1 MAKRTLLRRR
11 NGGRAEVTS
20 VELFFDLVFVI
31 AVTQISHALLEHMSW
46 RGALEAALLLAAI
59 WWAWIDT
66 AWITNWLDPARLPVR
81 LMLFVLMAVGL
92 VITSSLPEAFGE
104 RGLAFALAFTVFQM
118 GRTLFALWAMRHD
131 RSLFVNFRRITIWY
145 AVSAA
150 LWVAGGVM
158 EGDSRLIVW
167 LVALAIDTAG
177 PALGFGVPGLGH
189 ADTRDWNVDGGH
201 MAERSGLFV
210 LIALGESVLATGIG
224 FTELAWTPE
233 IVLAMGASL
242 LQAIAIWSIYF
253 GEHAERASHAIAHS
267 SDPGRLARV
276 AYTYVPIL
284 IVAGIVVSAVGDE
297 LTLAHPSGQTDWS
310 VALVLVGGPALFLL
324 GATLFKLAVFDL
336 WPWPRLVGLAIL
348 AAVLA
353 VATNLTPLML
363 SIATTLVLVAVGV
376 YEALLLRHLAS
387 VAEDVPLALDDE
399 AS

>member
-1 MAKRTLLRRR
+1 
-11 NGGRAEVTS
+11 
-20 VELFFDLVFVI
+20 
-31 AVTQISHALLEHMSW
+31 
-46 RGALEAALLLAAI
+46 
-59 WWAWIDT
+59 
-66 AWITNWLDPARLPVR
+66 
-81 LMLFVLMAVGL
+81 
-92 VITSSLPEAFGE
+92 
-104 RGLAFALAFTVFQM
+104 
-118 GRTLFALWAMRHD
+118 
-131 RSLFVNFRRITIWY
+131 
-145 AVSAA
+145 
-150 LWVAGGVM
+150 
-158 EGDSRLIVW
+158 
-167 LVALAIDTAG
+167 
-177 PALGFGVPGLGH
+177 
-189 ADTRDWNVDGGH
+189 

-387 VAEDVPLALDDE
+387 VADDVPLALDDE

>member
-1 MAKRTLLRRR
+1 MAKTLLRRR
-11 NGGRAEVTS
+11 NGRRAEVTS

-81 LMLFVLMAVGL
+81 LMLFVLMAIGL

-104 RGLAFALAFTVFQM
+104 RGLSFALAFAVFQM

-131 RSLFVNFRRITIWY
+131 RGLFVNFERITIWY

-150 LWVAGGVM
+150 LWVIGGVAQ
-158 EGDSRLIVW
+158 GDTRLAVW

-177 PALGFGVPGLGH
+177 PALGFVVPGLGR
-189 ADTRDWNVDGGH
+189 ADTREWSVDGAH

-224 FTELAWTPE
+224 FTGLVWTPE
-233 IVLAMGASL
+233 VILAMGASL

-253 GEHAERASHAIAHS
+253 GEHAERASRTIAHS
-267 SDPGRLARV
+267 ADPGRLARV

-284 IVAGIVVSAVGDE
+284 IVAGIIVSAVGDE
-297 LTLAHPSGQTDWS
+297 LTLAHPSGSSEWAT
-310 VALVLVGGPALFLL
+310 ALILVGGPALFLL
-324 GATLFKLAVFDL
+324 GATLFKLAVFGL

-348 AAVLA
+348 LVLLA
-353 VATNLTPLML
+353 FGTSLSPLLL
-363 SIATTLVLVAVGV
+363 SLATTLILASIGI
-376 YEALLLRHLAS
+376 YEQLLLSRLPAAS
-387 VAEDVPLALDDE
+387 DDVPLVLDEE
-399 AS
+399 AR

>member
-1 MAKRTLLRRR
+1 MAKRALLRRR
-11 NGGRAEVTS
+11 DGRRAEVTS

-66 AWITNWLDPARLPVR
+66 AWITNWLDPAKLPVR
-81 LMLFVLMAVGL
+81 LMLFVLMAIGL

-104 RGLAFALAFTVFQM
+104 RGLSFALAFAVFQM

-131 RSLFVNFRRITIWY
+131 RGLFVNFERITIWY
-145 AVSAA
+145 AVSAV
-150 LWVAGGVM
+150 LWVIGGFAD
-158 EGDSRLIVW
+158 GDTRLIVW

-177 PALGFGVPGLGH
+177 PALGFAVPGLGH
-189 ADTRDWNVDGGH
+189 AATRDWNVDGGH

-267 SDPGRLARV
+267 TDPGRLARV

-284 IVAGIVVSAVGDE
+284 IVAGIIVSAVGDE
-297 LTLAHPSGQTDWS
+297 LTLAHPAGHTDWS

-324 GATLFKLAVFDL
+324 GATLFKLAVFGI
-336 WPWPRLVGLAIL
+336 WPWPRVAGLAVFL
-348 AAVLA
+348 ALLT
-353 VATNLTPLML
+353 VATTLTPLQL
-363 SIATTLVLVAVGV
+363 SIATTLILVAVGA
-376 YEALLLRHLAS
+376 YEMLLLRRLPA
-387 VAEDVPLALDDE
+387 VVEDVPLVLDDE
-399 AS
+399 VR

>member
-1 MAKRTLLRRR
+1 MVKTLLRPRDGR
-11 NGGRAEVTS
+11 RAEVTS

-81 LMLFVLMAVGL
+81 LMLFVLMAIGL

-104 RGLAFALAFTVFQM
+104 RGLSFALAFAVFQM

-131 RSLFVNFRRITIWY
+131 RGLFVNFERITIWY

-150 LWVAGGVM
+150 LWVIGGVAQ
-158 EGDSRLIVW
+158 GDTRLAVW

-177 PALGFGVPGLGH
+177 PALGFVVPGLGR
-189 ADTRDWNVDGGH
+189 ADTREWSVDGAH

-224 FTELAWTPE
+224 FTGLVWTPE
-233 IVLAMGASL
+233 VILAMGASL

-253 GEHAERASHAIAHS
+253 GEHAERASRTIAHS
-267 SDPGRLARV
+267 ADPGRLARV

-284 IVAGIVVSAVGDE
+284 IVAGIIVSAVGDE
-297 LTLAHPSGQTDWS
+297 LTLAHPSGPTEWAT
-310 VALVLVGGPALFLL
+310 ALILVGGPALFLL
-324 GATLFKLAVFDL
+324 GATLFKLAVFGL

-348 AAVLA
+348 LVLLA
-353 VATNLTPLML
+353 FGTSLSPLLL
-363 SIATTLVLVAVGV
+363 SLATTLILASIGI
-376 YEALLLRHLAS
+376 YEQLLLSRLPAAS
-387 VAEDVPLALDDE
+387 DDVPLVLDEE
-399 AS
+399 AR

>member
-1 MAKRTLLRRR
+1 MVKRTLLRRR
-11 NGGRAEVTS
+11 DGRRAEVTS

-31 AVTQISHALLEHMSW
+31 AVTQISHALLEHLSW
-46 RGALEAALLLAAI
+46 SGALEAALLLAAI

-81 LMLFVLMAVGL
+81 LMLFVLMAIGL
-92 VITSSLPEAFGE
+92 VITSSLPEAFTE
-104 RGLAFALAFTVFQM
+104 RGLSFALAFAVFQM

-131 RSLFVNFRRITIWY
+131 RGLFVNFERITIWY
-145 AVSAA
+145 AVSAL
-150 LWVAGGVM
+150 LWIVGGLVD
-158 EGDSRLIVW
+158 GDARLVVW

-177 PALGFGVPGLGH
+177 PALGFAVPGLGR
-189 ADTRDWNVDGGH
+189 ADTRDWTVDGGH

-242 LQAIAIWSIYF
+242 LQAIAIWSIFF

-284 IVAGIVVSAVGDE
+284 IVAGIIVTAVGDE
-297 LTLAHPSGQTDWS
+297 LTLAHPTGHTDWS
-310 VALVLVGGPALFLL
+310 TALVLVGGPALFLL
-324 GATLFKLAVFDL
+324 GAALFKLAVFGL
-336 WPWPRLVGLAIL
+336 WPWPRLVGLAGFLIL
-348 AAVLA
+348 LSLA
-353 VATNLTPLML
+353 TALSPLLL
-363 SIATTLVLVAVGV
+363 SIATTLILVAVGL
-376 YEALLLRHLAS
+376 YEMLLLRRISSA
-387 VAEDVPLALDDE
+387 AEAVPIAVDDE
-399 AS
+399 VR

>member
-1 MAKRTLLRRR
+1 MAKTLLRRR
-11 NGGRAEVTS
+11 NGRRAEVTS

-81 LMLFVLMAVGL
+81 LMLFVLMAIGL

-104 RGLAFALAFTVFQM
+104 RGLSFALAFAVFQM

-131 RSLFVNFRRITIWY
+131 RGLFVNFERITIWY

-150 LWVAGGVM
+150 LWVIGGVAQ
-158 EGDSRLIVW
+158 GDTRLAVW

-177 PALGFGVPGLGH
+177 PALGFVVPGLGR
-189 ADTRDWNVDGGH
+189 ADTREWSVDGAH

-224 FTELAWTPE
+224 FTGLVWTQE
-233 IVLAMGASL
+233 VVLAMGASL

-253 GEHAERASHAIAHS
+253 GEHAERASRTIAHS
-267 SDPGRLARV
+267 ADPGRLARV

-284 IVAGIVVSAVGDE
+284 IVAGIIVSAVGDE
-297 LTLAHPSGQTDWS
+297 LTLAHPSGPTEWAT
-310 VALVLVGGPALFLL
+310 ALILVGGPALFLL
-324 GATLFKLAVFDL
+324 GATLFKLAVFGL

-348 AAVLA
+348 LVLLA
-353 VATNLTPLML
+353 FGTSLSPLLL
-363 SIATTLVLVAVGV
+363 SLATTLILASIGI
-376 YEALLLRHLAS
+376 YEQLLLSRLPAAS
-387 VAEDVPLALDDE
+387 DDVPLVLDEE
-399 AS
+399 AR

>member
-1 MAKRTLLRRR
+1 MAKTLLRRR
-11 NGGRAEVTS
+11 NGRRAEVTS

-81 LMLFVLMAVGL
+81 LMLFVLMAIGL

-104 RGLAFALAFTVFQM
+104 RGLSFALAFAVFQM

-131 RSLFVNFRRITIWY
+131 RGLFVNFERITIWY

-150 LWVAGGVM
+150 LWVIGGVAQ
-158 EGDSRLIVW
+158 GDTRLAVW

-177 PALGFGVPGLGH
+177 PALGFVVPGLGR
-189 ADTRDWNVDGGH
+189 ADTREWSVDGAH

-224 FTELAWTPE
+224 FTGLVWTPE
-233 IVLAMGASL
+233 VILAMGASL

-253 GEHAERASHAIAHS
+253 GEHAERASHTIAHAA
-267 SDPGRLARV
+267 DPGRLARV

-284 IVAGIVVSAVGDE
+284 IVAGIIVSAVGDE
-297 LTLAHPSGQTDWS
+297 LTLAHPSGHTDWS

-324 GATLFKLAVFDL
+324 GATLFKLAVFDA
-336 WPWPRLVGLAIL
+336 WPWPRLIGLAALL
-348 AAVLA
+348 ALLL
-353 VATNLTPLML
+353 VATSLTPLLL
-363 SIATTLVLVAVGV
+363 SLATTLIIVAIGA
-376 YEALLLRHLAS
+376 YEMVWLRNNPAAS
-387 VAEDVPLALDDE
+387 EDVPLALDDE
-399 AS
+399 AP